1 LLFLLSILTFI
12 QDSIIKGEKKMEDLH
27 IVKNAS
33 LEKLRASMPTGE
45 NSVLARLKSFLP
57 ELKAANQHMMTAPQI
72 DPSIEDTSEHLPKEP
87 EPETIQDEEVE
98 EEQIEE
104 AEKPPQIHMDVYG
117 GVLGSE
123 DAPQTDAQTAALFH
137 LLASSSATTVSD
149 TDDDDDD
156 DDEEHTHA
164 PQIEEL

>member
-1 LLFLLSILTFI
+1 
-12 QDSIIKGEKKMEDLH
+12 MEDLH

-72 DPSIEDTSEHLPKEP
+72 DPSIEDTSEPLPKEP
-87 EPETIQDEEVE
+87 EPETIQEEEVEEVE
-98 EEQIEE
+98 EEEE
-104 AEKPPQIHMDVYG
+104 EEEKPPQIHMDVYG

-137 LLASSSATTVSD
+137 LLSSSSATTVSD
-149 TDDDDDD
+149 TDDDD